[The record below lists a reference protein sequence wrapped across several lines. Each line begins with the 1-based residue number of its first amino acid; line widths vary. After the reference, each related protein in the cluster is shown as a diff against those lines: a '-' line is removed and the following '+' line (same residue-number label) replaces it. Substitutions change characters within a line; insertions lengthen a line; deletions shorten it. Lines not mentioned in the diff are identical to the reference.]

1 MEYLL
6 DTANTNEIKTYCDFL
21 PIAGITSNPSI
32 LKKEGKIDFF
42 GHMRAIREIIGKRP
56 LHIQVTATDTQGML
70 RDAEAI
76 AQHVDKKAYIKV
88 PTNLEGLQII
98 GILKKQGY
106 NVTATA
112 IYSTAQGLLA
122 MEAGADCLAPY
133 YNRMENLNIN
143 PEEVIRS
150 FAAMI
155 DRYGYKTQI
164 IAASFKNMG
173 QVNKAFLAGAQA
185 ATVDPSILKSALM
198 MPDIQKAIDDFDKD
212 WKSVYGD
219 KYIADL

>member
-6 DTANTNEIKTYCDFL
+6 DTANINEIKTYCDFL

-42 GHMRAIREIIGKRP
+42 GHMRAIREIIGKHP
-56 LHIQVTATDTQGML
+56 LHIQVTATDVQGML

-88 PTNLEGLQII
+88 PTNLEGLKVI

-198 MPDIQKAIDDFDKD
+198 MPDIQKAIDDFDSD

-219 KYIADL
+219 QNIADL